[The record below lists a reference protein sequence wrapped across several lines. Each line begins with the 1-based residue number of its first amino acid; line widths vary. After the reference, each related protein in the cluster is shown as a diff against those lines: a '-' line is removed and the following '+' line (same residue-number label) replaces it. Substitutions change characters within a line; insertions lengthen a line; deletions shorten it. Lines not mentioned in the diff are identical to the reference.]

1 MNRLLVNVILLVA
14 LLLGV
19 CPLQAQ
25 QSALLDNQRW
35 QEYSYGISILPPLN
49 ANVNKLSVDDAIARI
64 TTRDGYGIHLFIKE
78 TDTEMTL
85 AQVQELAIEQMTV
98 AYPSANA
105 LKDDIAT
112 VNDYK
117 QLALYFYLP
126 QTKQGPWVTAQ
137 TFVQISP
144 KVFVLFQLETPKA
157 KYDLANP
164 VYKAVIASLKMT
176 DPRELVAKRETL
188 LDAGHELL
196 AKLQFEKLK
205 DQLIPEQWF
214 RFVEGDRDIG
224 YMRIRQAYGK
234 LDGREIANNNAMER
248 MGFKIEVMARIQLG
262 NTLYDSIN
270 TSYVS
275 TERDEEI
282 WSIRTT
288 ERPRDPRKITQFKL
302 RDQQQLKFDAQQ
314 IPIDMQNT
322 WVETGLLSNGKI
334 QLNRRQPTS
343 DRNYT
348 WDMPP
353 KGYLTQV
360 DLYLLPMMLADQ
372 PDGQWGFYAYHPNKG
387 KVSFRTERLEH
398 LAGGKYRVYSRLSP
412 EDIQEQVTDYQAN
425 GQIIKR
431 VLAGGRMLIPAPRHQ
446 IERLW
451 PQFVK

>member
-1 MNRLLVNVILLVA
+1 MNRLLVKLVLLMV
-14 LLLGV
+14 LIGSSQLF
-19 CPLQAQ
+19 AQ
-25 QSALLDNQRW
+25 QSPLLDNQRW
-35 QEYSYGISILPPLN
+35 QEYSYGVSILPPIN
-49 ANVNKLSVDDAIARI
+49 SVVNKLSVDDAIARI
-64 TTRDGYGIHLFIKE
+64 TTQDGYGIHLFIKE
-78 TDTEMTL
+78 TPNEMSL
-85 AQVQELAIEQMTV
+85 EQVQDLAIEQMTV

-105 LKDDIAT
+105 MKDNVKPLD
-112 VNDYK
+112 DYK
-117 QLALYFYLP
+117 QLSLYFYMP

-144 KVFVLFQLETPKA
+144 KVFVLFQLETPKV
-157 KYDLANP
+157 KYELADP
-164 VYKAVIASLKMT
+164 VYKAVIASLKIT
-176 DPRELVAKRETL
+176 DPRELFAQREKM

-196 AKLQFEKLK
+196 SKLQFEKLK
-205 DQLIPEQWF
+205 DQLVPEQWF

-224 YMRIRQAYGK
+224 YMRIRQGFGK
-234 LDGREIANNNAMER
+234 LDGREKADNNAMER

-262 NTLYDSIN
+262 STLYDSIN

-275 TERDEEI
+275 VEHDEEI

-288 ERPRDPRKITQFKL
+288 ERPQDPRKIPQVKL
-302 RDQQQLKFDAQQ
+302 RDQQRLKFDVQQ
-314 IPIDMQNT
+314 IPVDMQNT

-343 DRNYT
+343 DRNFT

-353 KGYLTQV
+353 QAYLSQV
-360 DLYLLPMMLADQ
+360 DLYLLPMMLASQ
-372 PDGQWGFYAYHPNKG
+372 PDGQWGFYAYHPNKS

-398 LAGGKYRVYSRLSP
+398 LAGGRYRIYSRLSP
-412 EDIQEQVTDYQAN
+412 EDIQEQVTDYEAN

-431 VLAGGRMLIPAPRHQ
+431 VLPGGRMLIPAEQHL